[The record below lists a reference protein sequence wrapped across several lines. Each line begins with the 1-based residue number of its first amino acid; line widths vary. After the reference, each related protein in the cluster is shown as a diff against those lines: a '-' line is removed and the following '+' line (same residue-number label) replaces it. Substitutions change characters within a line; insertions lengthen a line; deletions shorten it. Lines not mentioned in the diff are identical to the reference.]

1 MKLTH
6 RSLIPWLAITILF
19 LSSCKGT
26 SNSNSPS
33 NLTIELVSPQTST
46 VIWPKSVYILAA
58 VASNQTPVAA
68 PDNQPVHITFY
79 ANGQSIGAV
88 DSPLG
93 LQATLK
99 WTPPATGQFT
109 VQAEVQANGR
119 VVSSKLVQMC
129 ILNIDTTQGFRLWG
143 YGYNG
148 PCALPPANTSQEPIV
163 FSPSAKPE
171 SLSYN
176 HNCPSA
182 VGPTIINFEVK
193 VKDPANRVAFVN
205 VKYSGQTYNF
215 KSPII
220 IDGASETSMFDS
232 VMLNQTSAAP
242 DGTRIFTGSTE
253 DLGPL
258 SSAVLAGSSAKIE
271 WSARGLKSDGVGS
284 KQLLVEDGP
293 HIISIGPCS
302 AEPQLAP

>member
-1 MKLTH
+1 MKSNL
-6 RSLIPWLAITILF
+6 RSLLPGFALTILL
-19 LSSCKGT
+19 LSGCKGA
-26 SNSNSPS
+26 SNPNSPS
-33 NLTIELVSPQTST
+33 NLVVDLVSPQTST

-58 VASNQTPVAA
+58 VASGQTPGSASN
-68 PDNQPVHITFY
+68 NQPVHITFS

-93 LQATLK
+93 TQATLK

-109 VQAEVQANGR
+109 IQAEVQANGQ

-148 PCALPPANTSQEPIV
+148 PCTLPPASTSQEPIV
-163 FSPSAKPE
+163 FSPSAKPA
-171 SLSYN
+171 SLTYN
-176 HNCPSA
+176 NNCPSA
-182 VGPTIINFEVK
+182 PSPAVINFEVK
-193 VKDPANRVAFVN
+193 LKDPGNRVAFVN

-215 KSPII
+215 KSPIV

-232 VMLNQTSAAP
+232 VMLNQTSTDP

-258 SSAVLAGSSAKIE
+258 SSAVLAGSAAKIE
-271 WSARGLKSDGVGS
+271 WSARALKSDGVGA
-284 KQLLVEDGP
+284 KQLLIEDGP
-293 HIISIGPCS
+293 HIISIAPCS
-302 AEPQLAP
+302 ATPQSAP